1 MLGETKALNRKNA
14 AEIVI
19 YCEQLEGITE
29 NRNRSAFYSVHNRQN
44 HRRVRNML
52 TEIKTSCYEPLY
64 TLTEAEKIIDLQRA
78 RRSRNQKR
86 VIICFIKQRI
96 CGVLLIVLGCVVTVI
111 DNTAGMAAIVC
122 IAIGIGLIITR
133 QIVMMFRR

>member
-1 MLGETKALNRKNA
+1 MLN
-14 AEIVI
+14 
-19 YCEQLEGITE
+19 
-29 NRNRSAFYSVHNRQN
+29 
-44 HRRVRNML
+44 
-52 TEIKTSCYEPLY
+52 EIKTSCYEPLY

-86 VIICFIKQRI
+86 VIICFIKQRT
-96 CGVLLIVLGCVVTVI
+96 CGALMIVLGCVVAVI

-122 IAIGIGLIITR
+122 IVIGIGLVITR